1 MRSTVLL
8 GLIASLLPHIQA
20 VPTPTAK
27 DGNLNPFPANPVE
40 LAVKNLNNLVNET
53 LRNPPTNGLFDRLIE
68 DFQLVT
74 ATAVPVSIPA
84 AADALKEILISAPEP
99 SNLFGYAG
107 SLAAAG
113 LSKDNIP
120 DLLQFAKGAIGP
132 ENSSRN
138 VNLRRPSIK
147 VFPKADPKDA
157 PFSLSEADL
166 RAAIH
171 IPSSYKYGARGA
183 PNPIILV
190 PGTGATGYTTF
201 VGNYIPLL
209 QDSNIADPVWLNIPG
224 FLLGDAQVHAEYVA
238 YAVNYIHGISNKRKV
253 SVAAWSQGSI
263 DGQWAFKYW
272 PSARAKVTDF
282 VTFSGDYAGTINA
295 NFLATPGIP
304 LPPAVLQQEA
314 GSDFIKTLRAN
325 GGDSAY
331 VPTTSVYSSF
341 FDEIV
346 QPQAGTAASA
356 FIKDARQVGVSN
368 NEVQQI
374 CPGAPAGSFFTHEGV
389 LYNAIGFALL
399 KDALSHE
406 GPGKVSRIPDLDS
419 LCTNFLSPGLD
430 LSDFLLTENAI
441 LIAAL
446 TIVTYP
452 KKVTTEPAIKGEVEC
467 HIEEIVPVLISLQ
480 DMLPDAKDTKR

>member
-8 GLIASLLPHIQA
+8 GLAASLLPQIQA
-20 VPTPTAK
+20 VPTPTAQ
-27 DGNLNPFPANPVE
+27 DGDLNPFPENPVE

-84 AADALKEILISAPEP
+84 AADALKEILVSAPEP

-113 LSKDNIP
+113 LSKDNVP
-120 DLLQFAKGAIGP
+120 DLLNFAKGAIGP
-132 ENSSRN
+132 ENSFRN
-138 VNLRRPSIK
+138 VNLRRSSIK

-171 IPSSYKYGARGA
+171 IPSSFKYGARGA

-209 QDSNIADPVWLNIPG
+209 QGSNIADPVWLNIPG

-282 VTFSGDYAGTINA
+282 ITFSGDYAGTINA

-314 GSDFIKTLRAN
+314 GSNFIKTLRAN

-356 FIKDARQVGVSN
+356 FIKDARRVGVSN

-406 GPGKVSRIPDLDS
+406 GPGKVSRIPGLDS

-452 KKVTTEPAIKGEVEC
+452 EKVTTEPAIKAYASRHQGYY
-467 HIEEIVPVLISLQ
+467 
-480 DMLPDAKDTKR
+480 